1 MNTKQIEYILELAKT
16 LNFNHAAENLYIAQS
31 TMTYQIKAAEEEIGF
46 KIFERSG
53 KGAALTP
60 AGFQFCLTL
69 RQVQQELK
77 DAIEQGQNF
86 SSRYREDI
94 SIGMPVRSML
104 LTLPK
109 AIITFSEKHPDISI
123 TPKFYQD
130 ATLEA
135 FTSGTLDIFLTLED
149 NVRRIPGI
157 KIHKLYDS
165 KFYLITKI
173 DDPLA
178 EKEIIQPRDLAGR
191 TLMLG
196 GGSPAKLRALQD
208 RIVHTVGVSHF
219 NSQNHDTTLTNVAA
233 GRGVCIAP
241 GFLNDHSGEFAW
253 IPVECEESL
262 PCVLCTHE
270 NDSRSNVKEFIQI
283 LTDTCINHT
292 VDPFSL

>member
-1 MNTKQIEYILELAKT
+1 MTTKQIKYILELAKT

-46 KIFERSG
+46 RIFERSG
-53 KGAALTP
+53 KGAVLTP
-60 AGFQFCLTL
+60 AGFQFCLSL
-69 RQVQQELK
+69 RQIQQELK

-86 SSRYREDI
+86 SSKYREDI
-94 SIGMPVRSML
+94 SIGIPVRSML
-104 LTLPK
+104 LSLPK
-109 AIITFSEKHPDISI
+109 AIVAFSEKYPDVSI

-130 ATLEA
+130 ASLDA
-135 FTSGTLDIFLTLED
+135 FTSGNLDIFLTLED

-165 KFYLITKI
+165 KFYLISKI
-173 DDPLA
+173 DDPIA
-178 EKEIIQPRDLAGR
+178 QKEMIRPEDLSGR
-191 TLMLG
+191 TLMIG

-233 GRGVCIAP
+233 GKGVCIAP

-253 IPVECEESL
+253 TPVECEESL

-270 NDSRSNVKEFIQI
+270 NDRRSNVREFVQI
-283 LTDTCINHT
+283 LKN
-292 VDPFSL
+292 S